1 MKYYRK
7 NYEYNSKTNHK
18 KIFNIKIFIFIFLSI
33 INLNCKSQTNDE
45 LIDQIGIK
53 VLDLSKEFSFTNKN
67 FGQYYGETNDY
78 FTKGWQG
85 WTLRE
90 QRIFNDYKFII
101 NNEKLNRNKAEVIV
115 YPHYLFR
122 KYKNN
127 LEEKFLF
134 ADSINA
140 IFINIKNINNKNI
153 TFYLEGINSKEK
165 INFSNNVVSLP
176 INNLIENNILLIT
189 LNDGNIENAVL
200 EGNKLK
206 LSIQSKNEFTIL
218 IAIDNN
224 NKNINEYVKNYE
236 YYFFNKKERINNL
249 LTEHQIKTND
259 ENFNKAYLW
268 ALASLDA
275 LVTEQNS
282 KGIFAGLPWF
292 NNYWG
297 RDTFISLPGATLVNG
312 FYEEAKDILLS
323 FANYQEKNPNS
334 IYYGR
339 IPNRITLNETIYNTT
354 DATPLFVI
362 QAYNYYKY
370 SGDKNF
376 IKQIYGNIK
385 IAFEGAVKNYVDKY
399 GFLTHQDAE
408 TWMDAVGPNG
418 PWSPRGNRA
427 NDVQALWYQQLNHTK
442 EIALINNDSL
452 FANKVDVIIKKLENN
467 FPKFFLN
474 KNQNLIYD
482 RIKKDNSADSTIRP
496 NQFFVLNSNL
506 INSYETKLK
515 IIANA
520 MKNLVLPYGV
530 LSLSQYDDNF
540 HPYHEYLPYYP
551 KDEAYHNGIIWLW
564 NTGAVVQSLCEFGLQ
579 DTAWVL
585 TKELTNQILNKGAVG
600 TLAEL
605 MEAIPRPNEKK
616 IKLSGTF
623 SQAWSLAE
631 YLRNIFQNYFGVIPD
646 ASNKSLYLIP
656 SLPTQLK
663 NVEFVQRIGNDF
675 LKINYEFDSKFYRI
689 KIYGNKIQDSLLIGS
704 AIINRA
710 NANFQVKTSIKKGD
724 ELIIEVPSF
733 SRTIRDLKVTR
744 NGKIIRTARDFYI
757 DPEKNQTLYEEIK
770 FAIPYLNPDLKALKK
785 PDYVLLT
792 NDIIKSE
799 NKNANVIFD
808 INDNERDE
816 KYLYPTNPF
825 FEDGILDLINFK
837 LSEDENNYY
846 FKIKFRNLVNPMWHP
861 EYGFQLTAVAICI
874 QNNELNNT
882 TNVGYNSKFI
892 LPKDRAFNKIIFIGG
907 GIEIRNAG
915 GKILA
920 SYIPQTVDVK
930 NPLGN
935 INDKTISFALSKL
948 HFNNLIG
955 RINTNSK
962 ITILIGAQDDHGGS
976 GIGEFRE
983 VGIIPEEWIG
993 GGKKNLNQDN
1003 IYDILEIQ

>member
-1 MKYYRK
+1 MNRKSYR
-7 NYEYNSKTNHK
+7 YNSKHFDN
-18 KIFNIKIFIFIFLSI
+18 KIFNIKIFVFIFLSI
-33 INLNCKSQTNDE
+33 LNLNCKSKANED
-45 LIDQIGIK
+45 LIDKIGIK
-53 VLDLSKEFSFTNKN
+53 VQNSSRGFSFTNKK
-67 FGQYYGETNDY
+67 FGQYYGETNAY
-78 FTKGWQG
+78 FTNGWQG

-90 QRIFNDYKFII
+90 QRIFNDYKLII
-101 NNEKLNRNKAEVIV
+101 NEKDLDRNKAEAIV

-122 KYKNN
+122 KYENN
-127 LEEKFLF
+127 LQEKFLF

-140 IFINIKNINNKNI
+140 IFINLKNINNKNI
-153 TFYLEGINSKEK
+153 TFCLEGINSKEK
-165 INFSNNVVSLP
+165 ISFSNNVVSLP
-176 INNLIENNILLIT
+176 INNLIKNNILFIT
-189 LNDGNIENAVL
+189 INDGIIENANL
-200 EGNKLK
+200 EGNKISLLIK
-206 LSIQSKNEFTIL
+206 PKNELTIL

-224 NKNINEYVKNYE
+224 NKKINEYVKNYE
-236 YYFFNKKERINNL
+236 YYFFNKKERINDL

-259 ENFNKAYLW
+259 DNFNKAYLW

-275 LVTEQNS
+275 LITEQNS

-292 NNYWG
+292 NNFWG
-297 RDTFISLPGATLVNG
+297 RDTFISLYGATLVNG
-312 FYEEAKDILLS
+312 FYKEAKDILLS

-362 QAYNYYKY
+362 QAYSYYRY

-376 IKQIYGNIK
+376 IKQIYPNIK
-385 IAFEGAVKNYVDKY
+385 IAFEGAMKNYVDEY
-399 GFLTHQDAE
+399 GFLVHQDAE

-427 NDVQALWYQQLNHTK
+427 NDIQALWYQQLNYTK

-452 FANKVDVIIKKLENN
+452 IANKVDVIIKKLKNN

-482 RIKKDNSADSTIRP
+482 RIKKDNSVDSTIRP

-506 INSYETKLK
+506 LNSYETKLK
-515 IIANA
+515 VLANA

-530 LSLSQYDDNF
+530 LSLSQYDENF
-540 HPYHEYLPYYP
+540 HPYHEYPPYYP

-564 NTGAVVQSLCEFGLQ
+564 NTGTVVQSLCEFGFQ
-579 DTAWVL
+579 DTAWIL
-585 TKELTNQILNKGAVG
+585 TKELTNQILSKGAVG

-605 MEAIPRPNEKK
+605 MEAFPRPNEKE

-631 YLRNIFQNYFGVIPD
+631 YLRNIYQNYFGVIPD
-646 ASNKSLYLIP
+646 APNKSLYLIP

-663 NVEFVQRIGNDF
+663 NIEFVQRIENDY
-675 LKINYEFDSKFYRI
+675 LKIIYEFDSKFYRI
-689 KIYGNKIQDSLLIGS
+689 KIYGNEIQDSLFIGS

-724 ELIIEVPSF
+724 ELVIEVPSF
-733 SRTIRDLKVTR
+733 SRTIRDLIVRRNRKV
-744 NGKIIRTARDFYI
+744 IQTARDFYI
-757 DPEKNQTLYEEIK
+757 DPEKNQSLYDEIK
-770 FAIPYLNPDLKALKK
+770 FALPYLNPDLQALKK

-792 NDIIKSE
+792 NEMIKSE
-799 NKNANVIFD
+799 NKNAKIIFD
-808 INDNERDE
+808 IDDNEKDE
-816 KYLYPTNPF
+816 KYLYPTNQF
-825 FEDGILDLINFK
+825 FEDGILDLVNFK

-846 FKIKFRNLVNPMWHP
+846 FKLKFKNLTNPMWHP

-874 QNNELNNT
+874 QYDESKRNID
-882 TNVGYNSKFI
+882 VGYNSKFL
-892 LPKDRAFNKIIFIGG
+892 LPKERAFNKIIFIGG
-907 GIEIRNAG
+907 GIEIKNSE
-915 GKILA
+915 GKIIA
-920 SYIPQTVDVK
+920 SYIPQSYDVK

-935 INDKTISFALSKL
+935 TNEKIISFALSKS
-948 HFNNLIG
+948 NSENLIG
-955 RINTNSK
+955 KIDKKSK
-962 ITILIGAQDDHGGS
+962 ITILVGAQDDHGGS

-983 VGIIPEEWIG
+983 VGINPEEWIG
-993 GGKKNLNQDN
+993 GGKINLNQDN
-1003 IYDILEIQ
+1003 IYDILGIQ